1 MEKSAAV
8 FGLVM
13 ICSSFWFKRT
23 ELTHTKAT
31 KATPGA
37 CAPSTHHTHTNTL
50 ARSLCMLMRQGTF
63 DGSKHTAEPV
73 RHPEGGGFKKKK
85 KKRICS
91 RYCRDCGKITMVVTF
106 FIIYELF
113 NNFCRELR
121 SLLPHWHHGS
131 YVVVRAVATSLY

>member
-73 RHPEGGGFKKKK
+73 RHPEGGGFKKKEK
-85 KKRICS
+85 KE
-91 RYCRDCGKITMVVTF
+91 DMF
-106 FIIYELF
+106 
-113 NNFCRELR
+113 
-121 SLLPHWHHGS
+121 SLLQGLWENDNGCDFFYH
-131 YVVVRAVATSLY
+131 L